1 MKTTLDKATR
11 DELISR
17 INNLNEGSQAQWG
30 KMNVSQMLRHC
41 TAWEELVS
49 GRQKFKRAF
58 VGRIFGKMALRSVL
72 KDEAPLRRNTPTAPE
87 FKVTTDGGDVK
98 AEKEKWISMLQ
109 DPGQFSYDSIM
120 HPFFGKMTLE
130 QVGYMAYKHIDHHLR
145 QFGC

>member
-17 INNLNEGSQAQWG
+17 IGNLNESSQAQWG

-41 TAWEELVS
+41 TAWEELIS
-49 GRQKFKRAF
+49 GRQKFKQAF
-58 VGRIFGKMALRSVL
+58 IGRVFGKMALRGML
-72 KDEAPLRRNTPTAPE
+72 KDEAPLRRNTPTSPE
-87 FKVTTDGGDVK
+87 FKITTNDGNVK
-98 AEKEKWISMLQ
+98 AEKEKWIKLLQ
-109 DPGQFSYDSIM
+109 DHGKFTHDGIA

-130 QVGYMAYKHIDHHLR
+130 QVGYMAYKHSDHHLR

>member
-11 DELISR
+11 DELIRR
-17 INNLNEGSQAQWG
+17 IGNLNENSQAQWG

-49 GRQKFKRAF
+49 GRQKFKRVLA
-58 VGRIFGKMALRSVL
+58 GRIFGKMALRSVL
-72 KDEAPLRRNTPTAPE
+72 KDETPLRRNTPTAPE
-87 FKVTTDGGDVK
+87 FKITTDGGDVK
-98 AEKEKWISMLQ
+98 AEKEKWIGLLQ
-109 DPGQFSYDSIM
+109 GHSQFSYDSIM

>member
-17 INNLNEGSQAQWG
+17 IGNLNENSQAQWG

-41 TAWEELVS
+41 TAWEELMS
-49 GRQKFKRAF
+49 GRQKIKRAF
-58 VGRIFGKMALRSVL
+58 VGRIFGRMALRSVL
-72 KDEAPLRRNTPTAPE
+72 KDETPLRRNTPTSPE
-87 FKVTTDGGDVK
+87 FKITTEGGDVN
-98 AEKEKWISMLQ
+98 AEKQKWISLLQ
-109 DPGQFSYDSIM
+109 GHGQFSHDGID

-130 QVGYMAYKHIDHHLR
+130 QVGYMAYKHTDHHLR